1 MQKNA
6 ETLRMKTNPVRG
18 VKAVVTG
25 MGCICAAGA
34 SPHAAFSALE
44 SGERHLAP
52 STVLGTEAMAYPFFA
67 ADTTMPTVFPQGRR
81 FSAQD
86 TLHLAQ
92 YAAQQALDSAGLPV
106 QAMAHMPVMV
116 GTTAGSALHFLH
128 DYAHSRAEQYKTA
141 PPVPPVSL
149 GSQPFSDKEDYFLSN
164 LATCLVPQ
172 SDGARITLANACTSG
187 ADAIGLAL
195 DAIALGESCVLCGG
209 ADALSIVPHTGFARL
224 MIYDTE
230 PCRPFDGSRKGLN
243 LGEGAAFLVLEN
255 YEHALARGAQ
265 ILGYVLGYGSA
276 ADAHHFT
283 APHPEGRGLHRA
295 IEEAMRGAQCTWQ
308 DMAFVNAHGTATPEN
323 DKVEGAVLRSLTEN
337 TAVPVWA
344 SKGGTGH
351 TLGAAGALEA
361 VLCLEALRQGRVP
374 ASMGF
379 QEPDPA
385 IGLSP
390 TTESVSIQ
398 ASCALSTSLG
408 FGGGNAAL
416 VLGSAAFFDKDST
429 EQGERC
435 HGMA

>member
-6 ETLRMKTNPVRG
+6 ESLRTQASRACG

-34 SPHAAFSALE
+34 SPHAAFTSLE
-44 SGERHLAP
+44 SGVRELAA
-52 STVLGTEAMAYPFFA
+52 STALGAEAMAYPFFA
-67 ADTTMPTVFPQGRR
+67 ADTKAPHIFPQGRH

-92 YAAQQALDSAGLPV
+92 YAAQQALESAGLTA
-106 QAMAHMPVMV
+106 QDRAHMPVMA
-116 GTTAGSALHFLH
+116 GTTAGSALHFLY
-128 DYAHSRAEQYKTA
+128 DYAHSRSEPYKTA
-141 PPVPPVSL
+141 PPVSSVTQTL
-149 GSQPFSDKEDYFLSN
+149 SDKDDYFASN
-164 LATCLVPQ
+164 LAMCLLPQ
-172 SDGARITLANACTSG
+172 SHGARITLANACTSG

-195 DAIALGESCVLCGG
+195 DAIALGEPCVLCGG

-243 LGEGAAFLVLEN
+243 LGEGAAFLVLESQ
-255 YEHALARGAQ
+255 EHALARGAQ

-283 APHPEGRGLHRA
+283 APHPEGRGLRRA
-295 IEEAMRGAQCTWQ
+295 IEEAMQGAQCTWQ
-308 DMAFVNAHGTATPEN
+308 DMAFINAHGTATPEN
-323 DKVEGAVLRSLTEN
+323 DKVEGAVLRSLTEH
-337 TAVPVWA
+337 AKIPVWA

-379 QEPDPA
+379 EQPDPG
-385 IGLSP
+385 IGLCP
-390 TTESVSIQ
+390 TTQSTAVH

-416 VLGSAAFFDKDST
+416 VLGSASHFEKDSAK
-429 EQGERC
+429 QGE
-435 HGMA
+435 M